1 MRSSSFFFL
10 MAKCNPRLK
19 IFKPYCCGNGRRLD
33 DKKEKDDQL
42 SFTVFINPFTL
53 LFYVK
58 VVTVAFLY
66 TWTDHC
72 TESAKKMCMW
82 VKRCWNNE
90 FIFQILCTDSWKT
103 HQLKLNRKNTS
114 VLTVRE
120 DGRQHFINSIQWKQ
134 SLATR
139 NLKAIFLV
147 EWQGNMR
154 SLYSKDKKNQNK
166 KTHYNY

>member
-1 MRSSSFFFL
+1 MQPKTKNIQALLLWQWQKTGRQKGERWPAVFYSIYQSIYTSLLRKSCYRCLPLHLNRSL
-10 MAKCNPRLK
+10 YWKC
-19 IFKPYCCGNGRRLD
+19 
-33 DKKEKDDQL
+33 KKKL
-42 SFTVFINPFTL
+42 
-53 LFYVK
+53 
-58 VVTVAFLY
+58 
-66 TWTDHC
+66 
-72 TESAKKMCMW
+72 CMW

-154 SLYSKDKKNQNK
+154 SLYSKDEKNQNK